1 MKMKLNV
8 LYVKGLK
15 YIYETFI
22 VLTFSAMWT
31 FELRLMIWSSI
42 YRKLFWYIYEK
53 PFKVFAHSF
62 KSLYDAMLIKVL
74 QFGIVYEVTVTVS
87 KNSDIKKLG
96 SFDFTLL
103 VHETK
108 RNFYFFI
115 LNPVCSHPII
125 LAPTIIVNYCVNV
138 FY

>member
-15 YIYETFI
+15 YIYENFI

-31 FELRLMIWSSI
+31 FELRLMVLSSI

-74 QFGIVYEVTVTVS
+74 QVGIVYEVLIS
-87 KNSDIKKLG
+87 YSFKNLWHKKIEK
-96 SFDFTLL
+96 FWF
-103 VHETK
+103 HFACAW
-108 RNFYFFI
+108 N
-115 LNPVCSHPII
+115 
-125 LAPTIIVNYCVNV
+125 
-138 FY
+138 